1 MTQRDTELMVQKPPS
16 ISVTMAAFNVA
27 PYVAACLDSLLA
39 QDWTDFELIIV
50 DDASSDGTREILS
63 DYAAR
68 DPRIRLILQDQNQ
81 GLAVAR
87 NLGIAEARGDWVTF
101 LDADDLYSPEMLRRA
116 IEVGRGQNVDMVLW
130 DYVVFTNEAEIAA
143 KSREPSALARIDSG
157 DRRALLDRPAFA
169 CTRLVHRDALKR
181 LEITFPRGL
190 TYQDVPVHWKLIT
203 RLDRIAVV
211 PHRLAYYRQQPQATT
226 AGKGM
231 KRADYF
237 TVLDL
242 VEAYL
247 HESGLFDTYAD
258 TLTARQLNAWH
269 GVHDVIAPEHRAQVK
284 AMIADRFT
292 DRHRAYLNAGKPLRW
307 QARAFYRAL
316 DGNRFAAFRL
326 AARST
331 ARSLYRRLKSR
342 G

>member
-1 MTQRDTELMVQKPPS
+1 MNLADLKETLVQRPA
-16 ISVTMAAFNVA
+16 ISVTMAAYNVA

-39 QDWTDFELIIV
+39 QDWPDFELIIV

-68 DPRIRLILQDQNQ
+68 DGRIRLFLQTKNM

-101 LDADDLYSPEMLRRA
+101 LDADDLYSPQMLRVA
-116 IEVGRGQNVDMVLW
+116 IETGQARGAEMVLW
-130 DYVVFTNEAEIAA
+130 DYVVFTDEDEIARKRA
-143 KSREPSALARIDSG
+143 EPSPLADLDPK
-157 DRRALLDRPAFA
+157 DRKALLDRPAFA
-169 CTRLVHRDALKR
+169 WTRLVRRDALTR
-181 LEITFPRGL
+181 LQIAFARGL
-190 TYQDVPVHWKLIT
+190 TYQDVPVHWALVT
-203 RLDRIAVV
+203 QLDTIALV
-211 PHRLAYYRQQPQATT
+211 PQRLAYYRQQPQATT
-226 AGKGM
+226 AGKGL

-247 HESGLFDTYAD
+247 VENGLFETFAD

-269 GVHDVIAPEHRAQVK
+269 GVHDVISPEHRAQVK
-284 AMIADRFT
+284 AMIEQRFT
-292 DRHRAYLNAGKPLRW
+292 DRHRAYLRAGKPLRW

-316 DGNRFAAFRL
+316 EGNRFAGWAL
-326 AARST
+326 SARSML
-331 ARSLYRRLKSR
+331 RSLYRRFARR

>member
-1 MTQRDTELMVQKPPS
+1 MNDGTMTSMPNQTPA

-27 PYVAACLDSLLA
+27 PYAAACLDSLLA
-39 QDWTDFELIIV
+39 QDWADFELIIV
-50 DDASSDGTREILS
+50 DDASTDRTREILR

-68 DPRIRLILQDQNQ
+68 DPRIRLFLKDQNQ

-87 NLGIAEARGDWVTF
+87 NLGIAEARSEWVTF
-101 LDADDLYSPEMLRRA
+101 LDADDLYSPDMLRLA
-116 IEVGRGQNVDMVLW
+116 IETARARNAEIVLW
-130 DYVVFTNEAEIAA
+130 DYIVFSDEAEIAA
-143 KSREPSALARIDSG
+143 KAREPSALAALDPS
-157 DRRALLDRPAFA
+157 DRPALLDRPAFA
-169 CTRLVHRDALKR
+169 WTRLVHRDALKR
-181 LEITFPRGL
+181 LEIAFPPGL
-190 TYQDVPVHWKLIT
+190 TYQDVPVHWKLVT
-203 RLDRIAVV
+203 QLDRIALV
-211 PHRLAYYRQQPQATT
+211 PRRFAYYRQQPQATT

-247 HESGLFDTYAD
+247 QESGLFDTYAD

-269 GVHDVIAPEHRAQVK
+269 GVHDVIAPEHRARVK
-284 AMIADRFT
+284 EMIAERLT
-292 DRHRAYLNAGKPLRW
+292 DRHRAYLAAGKPLRW
-307 QARAFYRAL
+307 QARAFYCAL
-316 DGNRFAAFRL
+316 DGDRFAAFRL

-331 ARSLYRRLKSR
+331 ARSFYRRAKFR